1 MSSPMEVNELHSGQN
16 KTSEI
21 TQPPADKFTRRIVE
35 QAASLVSKKGLE
47 FENAHHA
54 YYKHKLAEYCAP
66 NQNRDPDD
74 DSVDYEGFLEPEDHL
89 RSLEIFDTPPHVR
102 INTLIERTALLVAQ
116 NGSEFEST
124 VMNRTADDPRFNFL
138 NILDPDHE
146 FYSSKLRHYSSK
158 YPGRR
163 AQRLNVV
170 SNALCVLPEC
180 VRPKGM
186 KLTELDTIRMT
197 KPHFHQFLKPTDRWF
212 PFFKEVVASCSQVW
226 KPPKDLNE
234 DLRKNPDQMDSI
246 FKDLFLFTRFHE
258 INIKLDS
265 RAKIYFAN
273 KELPPTVEQ
282 KFDELALVPGQFLAQ
297 HPV

>member
-1 MSSPMEVNELHSGQN
+1 MSSPMEINELHSGQN

-21 TQPPADKFTRRIVE
+21 IQPPADKFTRRIVE

-47 FENAHHA
+47 FESKIEPKDARFNFLRDPTDAHHA
-54 YYKHKLAEYCAP
+54 YYKHKLAE
-66 NQNRDPDD
+66 N
-74 DSVDYEGFLEPEDHL
+74 PEDHL

-146 FYSSKLRHYSSK
+146 FYSSKLRHYSK

-170 SNALCVLPEC
+170 LYQMHIVYSLSVITAKFVAWYGEDVFL
-180 VRPKGM
+180 G
-186 KLTELDTIRMT
+186 ELARRAMT
-197 KPHFHQFLKPTDRWF
+197 KPHFQFLKPTDRWF
-212 PFFKEVVASCSQVW
+212 PFFKEVVASCSQ
-226 KPPKDLNE
+226 
-234 DLRKNPDQMDSI
+234 
-246 FKDLFLFTRFHE
+246 
-258 INIKLDS
+258 
-265 RAKIYFAN
+265 
-273 KELPPTVEQ
+273 
-282 KFDELALVPGQFLAQ
+282 
-297 HPV
+297 